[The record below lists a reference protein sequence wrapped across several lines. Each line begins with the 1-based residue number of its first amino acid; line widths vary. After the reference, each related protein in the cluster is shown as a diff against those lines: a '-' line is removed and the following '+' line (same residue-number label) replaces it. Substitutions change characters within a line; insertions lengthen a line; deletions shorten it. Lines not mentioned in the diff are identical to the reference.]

1 MFVLTNWDS
10 FHVYKKDSIIF
21 RYMELAALNKAFPHD
36 LGKIIL
42 IFACILAFG

>member
-1 MFVLTNWDS
+1 MSVKST
-10 FHVYKKDSIIF
+10 VIF